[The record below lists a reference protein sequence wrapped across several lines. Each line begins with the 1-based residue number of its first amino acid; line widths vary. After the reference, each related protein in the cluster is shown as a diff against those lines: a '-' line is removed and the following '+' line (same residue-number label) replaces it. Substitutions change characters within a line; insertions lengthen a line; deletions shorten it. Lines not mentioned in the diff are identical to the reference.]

1 MISGLAKRLK
11 NSRINAGLSR
21 KEVGDLIGVTEATV
35 GMYETGARQPSL
47 YALTRLASIL
57 NVTTDYLL
65 GCESKDADTI
75 SLSGLTEEQITIVKM
90 TIQNFRNQPKE

>member
-21 KEVGDLIGVTEATV
+21 KEVADLIGESEAAI
-35 GMYETGARQPSL
+35 GMYESGARQPSL
-47 YALTRLASIL
+47 YALTRLATTL

-65 GCESKDADTI
+65 GCESKDDNTI